1 MDNGMKELI
10 IDETIHYVSRRT
22 FLKTAVG
29 AASILG
35 APGNPAMAAQPQA
48 IVPTRPFGKTGI
60 DVPIL
65 SFGGSLST
73 SLSTLLL
80 RQAVKWGVTYWDTAN
95 TYMGGRS
102 EKGMGKYFEKYPADR
117 KRIFLVTKSHAWT
130 TEGMSEDLNLSL
142 ERMQTDYIDLYF
154 MHSVSSSSE
163 LTADKKAWAEKMKTE
178 GKIRLFGFSTHSN
191 MEECML
197 AASGLGWIDGIMMRY
212 NYRLMHTDDMRSAM
226 DKCARAG
233 IGLTA
238 MKSQGGGQVKTD
250 SEIELKL
257 AGRFM
262 NKGFTDAQAKLKAV
276 WEHPNIASICTEMP
290 NMTQLMANV
299 AAALNRMKLSARE
312 VNLLRQYARETRSDY
327 CTGCSAICE
336 SAVDSDIPIGDVMR
350 YLMYARSYGDRHR
363 AKTGFQTIP
372 ADIRSRMQGQ
382 NYNQAEQRCPQNIAI
397 GSLMREALKELG

>member
-1 MDNGMKELI
+1 MNE
-10 IDETIHYVSRRT
+10 ESHYFSRRS
-22 FLKTAVG
+22 FLKTAAAG
-29 AASILG
+29 AASITG
-35 APGNPAMAAQPQA
+35 ALGNPAMAAQPQA
-48 IVPTRPFGKTGI
+48 SMPTRPFGKTGI

-117 KRIFLVTKSHAWT
+117 NRIFLVTKSHAWN

-163 LTADKKAWAEKMKTE
+163 LTADKKAWAEKMKAE

-212 NYRLMHTDDMRSAM
+212 NYRLMHTDDMRSAI
-226 DKCARAG
+226 DKCSQAG

-250 SEIELKL
+250 TESELKL
-257 AGRFM
+257 AGRFIK
-262 NKGFTDAQAKLKAV
+262 KGFTDAQAKLKAV
-276 WEHPNIASICTEMP
+276 WEHSNIASICTEMP
-290 NMTQLMANV
+290 NMTQLMSNV
-299 AAALNRMKLSARE
+299 AAAMDRRKLSARE
-312 VNLLRQYARETRSDY
+312 VDQLRQYARETRSDY
-327 CTGCSAICE
+327 CTGCTSICE
-336 SAVDSDIPIGDVMR
+336 AAVACGIPIGDVMR

-372 ADIRSRMQGQ
+372 ANIRSRMQGL
-382 NYNQAEQRCPQNIAI
+382 NYNQAEQRCPQNMAI

>member
-1 MDNGMKELI
+1 MTDSNRI
-10 IDETIHYVSRRT
+10 VSRRD
-22 FLKTAVG
+22 FLKTAAG
-29 AASILG
+29 AAAMIG
-35 APGNPAMAAQPQA
+35 ALGNPATASQHQTGM
-48 IVPTRPFGKTGI
+48 PTRPFGQTGI

-65 SFGGSLST
+65 SFGGSLNT

-102 EKGMGKYFEKYPADR
+102 EKGMGKYLEKYPADR
-117 KRIFLVTKSHAWT
+117 KRIFLVTKSHAWN

-163 LTADKKAWAEKMKTE
+163 LTEDKKAWAEKKKAE

-212 NYRLMHTDDMRSAM
+212 NYRLMHTDDMRRAM
-226 DKCARAG
+226 DKCSQAG

-250 SEIELKL
+250 TESELKL

-262 NKGFTDAQAKLKAV
+262 KKGFSDAQAKLKAV

-290 NMTQLMANV
+290 NMTQLMSNV
-299 AAALNRMKLSARE
+299 AAAMNRTRLSARE
-312 VNLLRQYARETRSDY
+312 VDLLRQYARETRSAY
-327 CTGCSAICE
+327 CSGCTAICE
-336 SAVDSDIPIGDVMR
+336 SAVDGDIPIGDVMR
-350 YLMYARSYGDRHR
+350 YLMYARSYSDRHR
-363 AKTGFQTIP
+363 GRTHFQKIP
-372 ADIRSRMQGQ
+372 LKIRRQMECVDYGP
-382 NYNQAEQRCPQNIAI
+382 AEQRCPQKMAI
-397 GSLMREALKELG
+397 GKLMREAIEELG

>member
-1 MDNGMKELI
+1 MKELI
-10 IDETIHYVSRRT
+10 IDETIHCVSRRT

-226 DKCARAG
+226 DKCAQAG

-299 AAALNRMKLSARE
+299 AAALNRRKLSARE

>member
-1 MDNGMKELI
+1 MIMTDSNRL
-10 IDETIHYVSRRT
+10 VSRRD
-22 FLKTAVG
+22 FLKTTAAG
-29 AASILG
+29 AASIIG
-35 APGNPAMAAQPQA
+35 ALGNPVRASQNQA
-48 IVPTRPFGKTGI
+48 IMPTRPFGKTGI

-65 SFGGSLST
+65 SFGGSLNT

-80 RQAVKWGVTYWDTAN
+80 RQALKRGVTYWDTAN

-102 EKGMGKYFEKYPADR
+102 EKGMGKYFEKFPADR
-117 KRIFLVTKSHAWT
+117 KRIFLVTKSHAWD

-163 LTADKKAWAEKMKTE
+163 LTGDKKAWAEKKKAE

-212 NYRLMHTDDMRSAM
+212 NYRLMHTDDMRRAM
-226 DKCARAG
+226 DACSQAG

-250 SEIELKL
+250 TESELKL

-262 NKGFTDAQAKLKAV
+262 KRGFTDAQAKLKAV
-276 WEHPNIASICTEMP
+276 WEHPHIASICTEMP
-290 NMTQLMANV
+290 NMTLLMSNV
-299 AAALNRMKLSARE
+299 SAAMDKTKLSARE
-312 VNLLRQYARETRSDY
+312 MDLLQQYARETRSAF
-327 CTGCSAICE
+327 CIGCAAICE
-336 SAVDSDIPIGDVMR
+336 SAVDGDIPIGDIMR

-363 AKTGFQTIP
+363 GRLHFQKIP
-372 ADIRSRMQGQ
+372 LRIRQQMEGM
-382 NYNQAEQRCPQNIAI
+382 NYGPAEQRCPQKMAI
-397 GSLMREALKELG
+397 GSLMREALKELT

>member
-1 MDNGMKELI
+1 MRMTDSNRI
-10 IDETIHYVSRRT
+10 VSRRD
-22 FLKTAVG
+22 FLKTAAG
-29 AASILG
+29 AASIIGVL
-35 APGNPAMAAQPQA
+35 GNPATASQHQTGMPK
-48 IVPTRPFGKTGI
+48 RPFGRTGI

-65 SFGGSLST
+65 AFGGSLNT

-95 TYMGGRS
+95 TYMGGKS
-102 EKGMGKYFEKYPADR
+102 EKGMGKYLAKYPADR
-117 KRIFLVTKSHAWT
+117 KRIFLVTKSHAWN

-163 LTADKKAWAEKMKTE
+163 LTEDKKAWAEKKKAE

-191 MEECML
+191 MEACML

-212 NYRLMHTDDMRSAM
+212 NYRLMYTDDMRRAM
-226 DKCARAG
+226 DACSQAG

-250 SEIELKL
+250 TESELKL
-257 AGRFM
+257 AGRFIK
-262 NKGFTDAQAKLKAV
+262 KGFTDAQAKLKAV
-276 WEHPNIASICTEMP
+276 WEHPNIASICAEMP

-299 AAALNRMKLSARE
+299 AAAMNRMKLSARE
-312 VNLLRQYARETRSDY
+312 VDLLRQYARETRSDY
-327 CTGCSAICE
+327 CTGCTAICE

-382 NYNQAEQRCPQNIAI
+382 NYNQAEQRCPQKIAI
-397 GSLMREALKELG
+397 GSHMREALKELG

>member
-1 MDNGMKELI
+1 MTDSNRI
-10 IDETIHYVSRRT
+10 VSRRD
-22 FLKTAVG
+22 FLKTAAG
-29 AASILG
+29 AAAMIG
-35 APGNPAMAAQPQA
+35 AIGNPATASQHQA
-48 IVPTRPFGKTGI
+48 GMPTRPFGNTGI

-290 NMTQLMANV
+290 NMTLLMANV
-299 AAALNRMKLSARE
+299 AAALNRRKLSARE